1 MTFREALLRA
11 KKRLERYETPY
22 LDALILLAHA
32 AGVGKERILASL
44 PETVPEIT
52 AAFFDELLARRLSGE
67 PVAYIRNRKE
77 FWGLDFYVD
86 ARVLIPRPD
95 TEILVEQAIVLLAE
109 QKGAVRVHDACTGSG
124 CIAVALKLELPELQV
139 SVSDISSSALE
150 VAKFN
155 SSSLLGA
162 PLPASVSDLLRG
174 VTGPFDLITCNPPY
188 VEHEY
193 VQNLLAAGW
202 PEPELALDGGE
213 DGYDLIPRLL
223 TEALD
228 RLNRNGYLMIEASP
242 PLVPRI
248 VSDMEQAGFSESRT
262 VEDLSGRQ
270 RVALGRR
277 Q

>member
-1 MTFREALLRA
+1 MTFRETLLRA
-11 KKRLERYETPY
+11 QKRLEIYETPY
-22 LDALILLAHA
+22 LDALILLTHA

-52 AAFFDELLARRLSGE
+52 AAFFDELLERRLKGE

-95 TEILVEQAIVLLAE
+95 TEILVEEAQRLLAE
-109 QKGAVRVHDACTGSG
+109 RKGVLRVHDACTGSG
-124 CIAVALKLELPELQV
+124 CIAVALRHELPDLKV

-155 SSSLLGA
+155 SSSLLGT

-174 VTGPFDLITCNPPY
+174 VTGSFDLITCNPPY

-193 VQNLLAAGW
+193 VQNLLRRGW
-202 PEPELALDGGE
+202 PEPLIALDGGD

-223 TEALD
+223 KEALD
-228 RLNRNGYLMIEASP
+228 RLNKNGYLMVEASP

-248 VSDMEQAGFSESRT
+248 VSDMQKAGFGGCRT
-262 VEDLSGRQ
+262 VEDLGGRQ

>member
-1 MTFREALLRA
+1 MTFRELLLRA
-11 KKRLERYETPY
+11 QKRLETHETPY

-52 AAFFDELLARRLSGE
+52 AAFFDELLVRRLRGE

-77 FWGLDFYVD
+77 FWGHDFYVD

-95 TEILVEQAIVLLAE
+95 TEILVEEALGLLAE
-109 QKGAVRVHDACTGSG
+109 RKGKLRVHDACTGSG
-124 CIAVALKLELPELQV
+124 CIAVALKLESPELEV
-139 SVSDISSSALE
+139 SVSDISSPALE

-162 PLPASVSDLLRG
+162 PLPALVSDLLRG
-174 VTGPFDLITCNPPY
+174 VPGSFDLITCNPPY

-193 VQNLLAAGW
+193 VQNLLAGGW
-202 PEPELALDGGE
+202 PEPELALDGGD
-213 DGYDLIPRLL
+213 DGYDLMPRLL
-223 TEALD
+223 QEALD
-228 RLNRNGYLMIEASP
+228 RLNENGYLMVEASP
-242 PLVPRI
+242 RLVPRI
-248 VSDMEQAGFSESRT
+248 VSDMQEAGFSGVRS